1 MTVKVFI
8 EQLLFNLNKKLD
20 KLLNKLLNNM
30 LYKLAKYPK
39 SNENKHEPK
48 NIGYYSIN
56 KNVMTE

>member
-39 SNENKHEPK
+39 SNENKHEQK
-48 NIGYYSIN
+48 I
-56 KNVMTE
+56 